1 MFADKEFSEAWEVE
15 KIDENDTLQI
25 DEENQ

>member
-15 KIDENDTLQI
+15 KIDETDTLLTE
-25 DEENQ
+25 EENQ